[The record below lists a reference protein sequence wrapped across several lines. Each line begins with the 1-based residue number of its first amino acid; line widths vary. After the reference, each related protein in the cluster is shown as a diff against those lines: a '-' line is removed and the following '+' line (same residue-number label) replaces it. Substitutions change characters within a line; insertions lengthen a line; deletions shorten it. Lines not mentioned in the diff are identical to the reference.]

1 MKVKILAL
9 NLSSQKELHKDTVV
23 YQIQDLNAFNDSV
36 LDTCCLLLIC
46 VYEQTRLEI
55 KDITDISYQ

>member
-1 MKVKILAL
+1 M
-9 NLSSQKELHKDTVV
+9 DTVV